1 MIYVADFET
10 TPGPDDTRVWLW
22 GLMDLNGKWV
32 WGEDLNEFCR
42 IVKSKYKPTIYF
54 HNLRFDGTFLLI
66 HLLSN
71 GYVYSE
77 DNVLTDK
84 ELNTM
89 ISDDGKF
96 YQIRYRDGNTEVKL
110 LDSLK
115 IIPIPLKGFT
125 KAFGITVTKGELDY
139 SKEHELGGNVSE
151 GDLDYLYRDLELLRG
166 GILNMKKHEMM
177 KMTVGANALGWYR
190 KKLGNKT
197 MDAYFPK
204 LPDEVDTFIR
214 KSYRGGASMVK
225 SGIENRIVG
234 PGVVY
239 DKNSMYPWVMRT
251 KLLPYDQPIYYE
263 GEYVP
268 DKEFPLY
275 VQRLEC
281 RFRLKQGYLPTLQV
295 KNNMY
300 FSPVQYLTTSE
311 TVIDGKLVD
320 EPVLLTLTNI
330 DMVMLFSH
338 YEILEIT
345 YHDGFKLRGQYGM
358 FDFYVDHWYNQKR
371 ESKETGNKG
380 LEYISKMMLNNLYGK
395 FGVRPLTG
403 KKIPYVDN
411 GVLRF
416 HTIRN
421 IPRKGLYVP
430 VAAYVTAY
438 ARQSV
443 ITAAQENY
451 GLFCYMDTDS
461 LHLLDGEYKGLD
473 IDDYKLGAWKEESKF
488 DIAKFIRSKT
498 YLELFHV
505 KPKFMLKIFNRRI
518 IMYGYSG
525 RVKSRFKKAIR
536 FGKEIINV
544 KCAGM
549 PASVHKQV
557 NMGNFTVGAEYQG
570 KLQAKNVKGGQ
581 VLLETTFKIKS

>member
-10 TPGPDDTRVWLW
+10 TPGPDSTRVWLW
-22 GLMDLNGKWV
+22 GLMDLNGNWT
-32 WGEDLNEFCR
+32 WGESLDEFCWL
-42 IVKSKYKPTIYF
+42 VSTKYRPTIYF
-54 HNLRFDGTFLLI
+54 HNLRFDATFLLL
-66 HLLSN
+66 HLFNN

-77 DNVLTDK
+77 DKDLSDK

-89 ISDDGKF
+89 ISDDAKF
-96 YQIRYRDGNTEVKL
+96 YQVRYKDGNTEVKV

-115 IIPIPLKGFT
+115 IIPIPLKAFT
-125 KAFGITVTKGELDY
+125 KAFGISVTKGILDY
-139 SKEHELGGNVSE
+139 RKERTAGERVSDN
-151 GDLDYLYRDLELLRG
+151 DLDYLHRDLDLLRC
-166 GILNMKKHEMM
+166 GILNMKEHGMM

-197 MDAYFPK
+197 MDSYFPP
-204 LPDEVDTFIR
+204 LPDEIDAFIR
-214 KSYRGGASMVK
+214 KAYRGGASMVK
-225 SGIENRIVG
+225 SGIENKIVG

-251 KLLPYDQPIYYE
+251 KLLPYGMPVYYK
-263 GEYVP
+263 GKYVP

-281 RFRLKQGYLPTLQV
+281 RFRLKSGYLPTLQV

-300 FSPVQYLTTSE
+300 FSPVEYLTTSE
-311 TVIDGKLVD
+311 TLIDGNLVD
-320 EPVLLTLTNI
+320 EPVILTLTNI
-330 DMVMLFSH
+330 DIDMLFSH
-338 YEILEIT
+338 YDILEIT
-345 YHDGFKLRGQYGM
+345 YHDGFKLRGQYAM
-358 FDFYVDHWYNQKR
+358 FDFYVDHWYSKKR
-371 ESKETGNKG
+371 EAKETGNKG

-403 KKIPYVDN
+403 KKIPYVDK

-416 HTIRN
+416 KTIRN

-443 ITAAQENY
+443 INSAQANY
-451 GLFCYMDTDS
+451 ANFCYMDTDS
-461 LHLLDGEYKGLD
+461 LHLLEGEYNDLE
-473 IDDYKLGAWKEESKF
+473 IDSYKLGAWKEESRF
-488 DIAKFIRSKT
+488 DEAKFIRSKT

-505 KPKFMLKIFNRRI
+505 KPRFILKRINRRI
-518 IMYGYSG
+518 KMYGYSG
-525 RVKSRFKKAIR
+525 RRESRFKKAIK
-536 FGKEIINV
+536 FGKEIISV

-549 PASVHKQV
+549 PASVHSQV
-557 NMGNFTVGAEYQG
+557 NMKNFAIGAEYTG

-581 VLLETTFKIKS
+581 VLIETTFKIKG